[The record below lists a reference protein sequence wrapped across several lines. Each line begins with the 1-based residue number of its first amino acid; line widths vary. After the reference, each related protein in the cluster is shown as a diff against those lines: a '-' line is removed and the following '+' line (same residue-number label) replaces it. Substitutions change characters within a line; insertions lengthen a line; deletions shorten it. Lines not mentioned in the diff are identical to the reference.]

1 MRQRHSTRLGFLVGV
16 PIALMA
22 VLAGPA
28 WAEEPVSSRPAFK
41 AAAPK
46 GRPATDHV
54 REVQQ
59 TLTTA
64 GYDLGPIDGVMGPRT
79 RAAIRQVAAAP
90 APHAPSLAD
99 TRMVRPGA
107 NTRTE
112 AP

>member
-1 MRQRHSTRLGFLVGV
+1 MRRRHSTRLGSLVGV

-22 VLAGPA
+22 VLTGPA
-28 WAEEPVSSRPAFK
+28 WSEEPVSSRP
-41 AAAPK
+41 PK
-46 GRPATDHV
+46 GRPAIDHV

-59 TLTTA
+59 ALTTA

-79 RAAIRQVAAAP
+79 RAAIRLAAAAP

-99 TRMVRPGA
+99 TRTVRPGA